1 MAKVEK
7 TNEIEKPAEPAEA
20 VGEEIAVT
28 NQIEG
33 PVIYYSDVPGAGP
46 EDGPIEEE
54 EEAVEGDEPGMPK
67 PAQAKAQA
75 AAANK
80 AQAPKANK

>member
-7 TNEIEKPAEPAEA
+7 TNEIEKPAEPAEQ

-46 EDGPIEEE
+46 EDVPDEEENE

-67 PAQAKAQA
+67 PAKAQA

-80 AQAPKANK
+80 AQAPKVNK

>member
-7 TNEIEKPAEPAEA
+7 TNEIEKPAEPAEQ
-20 VGEEIAVT
+20 VGEEVAVT

-33 PVIYYSDVPGAGP
+33 PVIYYSNVPGAGP
-46 EDGPIEEE
+46 EDVPEEE

-75 AAANK
+75 AAQNK